1 MIYLDNAAT
10 SYPKPEEVCQAMNY
24 FMRHIGASPGRS
36 GHRLAIEAGRLVYEA
51 REMLA
56 ELFGVEN
63 PLRIIF
69 TLNATEALNLIIN
82 GVLSTGDH
90 VITSSMEH
98 NAVMRPLQAIKEKGI
113 SLTIVNCSPA
123 GVLFPQEVARA
134 VKPNTRLI
142 ILNHASNVTGTIQPI
157 SKISEIARDHK
168 ILFAVDAA
176 QTAGCCP
183 INVEAFGVDFLA
195 FSGHK
200 GLYGPPGTGGLYI
213 REGCEAKLK
222 PLVYGGTGSYSEFTH
237 QPDFLPDKYE
247 SGTPNT
253 AGLAGLKASVRFV
266 LDRGISQIYKHEN
279 NLAEAL
285 RAGLRNIK
293 GVTVYSSGQLT
304 PQPQLSVVSFN
315 IAGFTPS
322 EVAVQLEEK
331 HRIMCRP
338 GLHCAPLAH
347 QTIGTFPQG
356 TVRLSPGYF
365 NTLDEIK
372 TVVKAIEEIA
382 NQATC
387 PMKDNGTVL
396 LSSLEER

>member
-10 SYPKPEEVCQAMNY
+10 SYPKPEVVYQAVDC
-24 FMRHIGASPGRS
+24 FMRYIGASPGRS
-36 GHRLAIEAGRLVYEA
+36 GHRLAIEAGRLVYET

-63 PLRIIF
+63 PLQIIF
-69 TLNATEALNLIIN
+69 TLNATEALNLVIN
-82 GVLSTGDH
+82 GVLSAGDH
-90 VITSSMEH
+90 VITSVMEH
-98 NAVMRPLQAIKEKGI
+98 NAVMRPLQAVKEREI
-113 SLTIVNCSPA
+113 ELTIAKCSPE
-123 GVLFPQEVARA
+123 GVLFPQEVAR
-134 VKPNTRLI
+134 VIRPNTQLI
-142 ILNHASNVTGTIQPI
+142 ILNHASNVTGIIQPI
-157 SKISEIARDHK
+157 AKISEIARDHK
-168 ILFAVDAA
+168 ILLAVDAA
-176 QTAGCCP
+176 QTAGCYP
-183 INVEAFGVDFLA
+183 INVKALGVDFLA

-200 GLYGPPGTGGLYI
+200 GLYGPPGTGGLFI
-213 REGCEAKLK
+213 REGREAKLK
-222 PLVYGGTGSYSEFTH
+222 PLVYGGTGSYSEFTR

-253 AGLAGLKASVRFV
+253 AGLAGLKAGVRFV
-266 LDRGISQIYKHEN
+266 LDRGISQIYKHEDT
-279 NLAEAL
+279 LGEIL
-285 RAGLRNIK
+285 RAGLWNIK
-293 GVTVYSSGQLT
+293 GVKVYSSDQLT

-331 HRIMCRP
+331 YQIMCRP

-382 NQATC
+382 SQATYSEQR
-387 PMKDNGTVL
+387 
-396 LSSLEER
+396 LSRPGG

>member
-10 SYPKPEEVCQAMNY
+10 SYPKPEVVYQAVDY
-24 FMRHIGASPGRS
+24 FMRYIGASPGRS
-36 GHRLAIEAGRLVYEA
+36 GHRLAIEAGRLVYET

-69 TLNATEALNLIIN
+69 TLNATEALNLVIS
-82 GVLSTGDH
+82 GVLSAGDH

-98 NAVMRPLQAIKEKGI
+98 NAVMRPLQAIKEKGVE
-113 SLTIVNCSPA
+113 LTIVKCSPEGA
-123 GVLFPQEVARA
+123 LFPEEVAHA
-134 VKPNTRLI
+134 VKQNTRLI

-168 ILFAVDAA
+168 LLFAVDTA

-183 INVEAFGVDFLA
+183 IDVKALGVDFLV

-222 PLVYGGTGSYSEFTH
+222 PLVYGGTGSYSEFTL

-253 AGLAGLKASVRFV
+253 AGLAGLKAGVRFV
-266 LDRGISQIYKHEN
+266 LDQGISQIYKHEN
-279 NLAEAL
+279 NLAEVL
-285 RAGLRNIK
+285 RTGLRNIK
-293 GVTVYSSGQLT
+293 GVKVYSSGRLT
-304 PQPQLSVVSFN
+304 PQPQLAVVSFN

-331 HRIMCRP
+331 YQIMCRP

-356 TVRLSPGYF
+356 TVRLSPAYF

-372 TVVKAIEEIA
+372 TVIKSIKEIA
-382 NQATC
+382 DQATC
-387 PMKDNGTVL
+387 P
-396 LSSLEER
+396 E